1 MKFTVLQTGYLLYM
15 HLTTFVDRWN
25 DNLLEVAAKL
35 PETPKPQGYRLRP
48 SRLGRPAYIQA
59 IEHLCY
65 LHGNIVDSDSVMLGR
80 KQDIFD
86 VGHATEERIINT
98 LRSVGITDFS
108 YQLPV
113 SFELAGYIIEGT
125 ADLVIDET
133 VVDIKTAS
141 NSNFTRL
148 IKGYA
153 DLTYRTQLACYA
165 HGLGLTQTALLLYNK
180 DNSELYYKAVDVSG
194 LMERVSNILGSLKV
208 LEDLTLENAWEYILE
223 TMEIPEPVQQM
234 RDKQH
239 TGKYL
244 VPKELQWAPT
254 VRDVLFHTEV
264 YNGTRYVVGVN
275 ANPTETI
282 RTL

>member
-1 MKFTVLQTGYLLYM
+1 M

-35 PETPKPQGYRLRP
+35 PDTPKPQGYRLRP

-65 LHGNIVDSDSVMLGR
+65 LHGNIVDSDYTTLGR
-80 KQDIFD
+80 KQDVFD
-86 VGHATEERIINT
+86 VGHATELRIIDT
-98 LRSVGITDFS
+98 LRSVGVTDFS

-113 SFELAGYIIEGT
+113 TFELAGYTVEGT

-141 NSNFTRL
+141 NSNYTRL
-148 IKGYA
+148 IKGYG

-165 HGLGLTQTALLLYNK
+165 YGLGLTQTALLLYNK
-180 DNSELYYKAVDVSG
+180 DNSELYYKAVDTSG
-194 LMERVSNILGSLKV
+194 LMERVGNILHSLKV
-208 LEDLTLENAWEYILE
+208 IESMGIDEAWQYINDV
-223 TMEIPEPVQQM
+223 MEIPEPVPQM

-239 TGKYL
+239 TGS
-244 VPKELQWAPT
+244 T
-254 VRDVLFHTEV
+254 
-264 YNGTRYVVGVN
+264 
-275 ANPTETI
+275 
-282 RTL
+282 

>member
-1 MKFTVLQTGYLLYM
+1 MVPQTGYLSTM

-25 DNLLEVAAKL
+25 DNLLEVTAKL

-65 LHGNIVDSDSVMLGR
+65 IHGNVVDSDYVTLGR

-86 VGHATEERIINT
+86 VGHATELRIIDT
-98 LRSVGITDFS
+98 LRSVGVTDFS
-108 YQLPV
+108 YQVPV
-113 SFELAGYIIEGT
+113 EFELCGYTIEGT
-125 ADLVIDET
+125 ADLIMDET
-133 VVDIKTAS
+133 VIDIKTAS
-141 NSNFTRL
+141 NSNYARL
-148 IKGYA
+148 AKGYS

-194 LMERVSNILGSLKV
+194 LMERVGNILYSLKV

-223 TMEIPEPVQQM
+223 TMEIPEPVPQM
-234 RDKQH
+234 RDKQP

-254 VRDVLFHTEV
+254 VRDVLFNTELN
-264 YNGTRYVVGVN
+264 NGTRYVVGVN